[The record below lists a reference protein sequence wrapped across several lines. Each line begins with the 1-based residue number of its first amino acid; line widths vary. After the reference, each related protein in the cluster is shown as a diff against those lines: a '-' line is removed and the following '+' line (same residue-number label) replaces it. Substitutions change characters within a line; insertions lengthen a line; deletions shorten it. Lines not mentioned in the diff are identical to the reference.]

1 MPRKLN
7 ISNLFKREADALIR
21 AREEAIEIHGSKN
34 LRAAGNHVEHAVR
47 DFLKKM
53 LPPRYYVTNGHLID
67 EEGRISSQLD
77 VIIADSFNLPSIFK
91 AKDGTEFIPAASAF
105 VIGEVKSTYYHSKN
119 YYKEFRDKLFHIHSE
134 LSRPLIQNSAYE
146 PSANSTFQHLV
157 ISSPHKYMNHLFSF
171 LICIDAGDFDFG
183 KITDLLNSSKPSQ
196 LPNTA
201 IFLSGNKSGV
211 VMYARYNNKG
221 IGFHKYPAEVKD
233 DEYRWCFSQG
243 RQEDEGS
250 REGTHLATLY
260 GQLFDHL
267 SGSHL
272 DRVNAYSYI
281 TNQLAGFSKSSLRWA
296 IDLESIK
303 SK

>member
-34 LRAAGNHVEHAVR
+34 ISAAGNHVEHAVR

-53 LPPRYYVTNGHLID
+53 LPPRYYVTKGHLID

-105 VIGEVKSTYYHSKN
+105 VIGEVKSTYYYSQN
-119 YYKEFRDKLFHIHSE
+119 YYKKFRDALRQINSE
-134 LSRPLIQNSAYE
+134 LSRPLIQNTAYE
-146 PSANSTFQHLV
+146 PSANSTFQHLA

-183 KITDLLNSSKPSQ
+183 KITDLLNSSNPSQ

-201 IFLSGNKSGV
+201 IFLSGNNSGV
-211 VMYARYNNKG
+211 VMYARYNDKG

-233 DEYRWCFSQG
+233 DGYRWCFSQG

-272 DRVNAYSYI
+272 DRANAYRYI
-281 TNQLAGFSKSSLRWA
+281 TNQLANFSKSSLQWA
-296 IDLESIK
+296 IDLESTK